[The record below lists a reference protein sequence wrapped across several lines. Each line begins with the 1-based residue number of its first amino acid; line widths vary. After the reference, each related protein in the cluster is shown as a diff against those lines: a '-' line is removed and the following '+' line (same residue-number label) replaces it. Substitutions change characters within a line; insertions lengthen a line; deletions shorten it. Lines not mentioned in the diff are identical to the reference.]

1 MAGNVNL
8 IRSASVGEPAE
19 QRRSLSRRVK
29 PSGNGGADWSNPPRP
44 ANTSLMVGDG
54 TVGKS
59 DAVSRETVLGPTAF
73 MLNPMSRR
81 TARHGVR
88 AFIVA
93 TKRVTTVE
101 RRNAG
106 RWTDERQNTG
116 RQTNAS
122 ARKG

>member
-1 MAGNVNL
+1 
-8 IRSASVGEPAE
+8 
-19 QRRSLSRRVK
+19 
-29 PSGNGGADWSNPPRP
+29 
-44 ANTSLMVGDG
+44 MVG
-54 TVGKS
+54 KP
-59 DAVSRETVLGPTAF
+59 DAVSRDTVLGETAF
-73 MLNPMSRR
+73 MLKPMTRR

-101 RRNAG
+101 RRNVG

>member
-1 MAGNVNL
+1 
-8 IRSASVGEPAE
+8 
-19 QRRSLSRRVK
+19 
-29 PSGNGGADWSNPPRP
+29 
-44 ANTSLMVGDG
+44 MVGDG
-54 TVGKS
+54 MVGKP
-59 DAVSRETVLGPTAF
+59 DAVSRETALGQTEF
-73 MLNPMSRR
+73 KLKPMSRR

-93 TKRVTTVE
+93 TKRVMTVE